1 MKTAN
6 HDQLEH
12 WNDSE
17 ATGDWVT
24 YQERYDRMLEPFA
37 GLILQAAAL
46 SPGEQVLDVGCGCGA
61 TTLAAARAVAPG
73 TVAGIDLSAAMLAR
87 ARENAAH
94 AGLPNASFEQA
105 DAQVHEFAASYDA
118 VISRFG
124 VMFFADPV
132 AAFANLLAATRP
144 AGRLAFACWQP
155 LADNE
160 WLLVPLAAL
169 AEHVPVPEPDEPGAP
184 GMFSLSSTDRLDQV
198 LSAAGWHDISA
209 ESTRTSILMGG
220 GTLDDAMAFLRGRS
234 IVRRMLADADQRAR
248 DRAIESV
255 RDALASRADG
265 NEVRLTASVWLVTA
279 RH

>member
-1 MKTAN
+1 MRTAN

-73 TVAGIDLSAAMLAR
+73 TAAGIDLSAAMLAR

-94 AGLPNASFEQA
+94 AGLLNASFEQA
-105 DAQVHEFAASYDA
+105 DAQVHEFGASYDA

-132 AAFANLLAATRP
+132 VAFANLLAATRP
-144 AGRLAFACWQP
+144 GGRLAFACWQP
-155 LADNE
+155 LAENE

-169 AEHVPVPEPDEPGAP
+169 AEHVPVPEPDEPDAP
-184 GMFSLSSTDRLDQV
+184 GMFSLSSADRLDQV

-209 ESTRTSILMGG
+209 ESKRTSILMGG

-234 IVRRMLADADQRAR
+234 IVRRMLADASQGAH
-248 DRAIESV
+248 DRAMESV

-265 NEVRLTASVWLVTA
+265 NEVRLDASVWLVTA
-279 RH
+279 QR

>member
-6 HDQLEH
+6 HDQFEH

-37 GLILQAAAL
+37 GLILKAAAL
-46 SPGEQVLDVGCGCGA
+46 SPGEQVLDVGCGCGS
-61 TTLAAARAVAPG
+61 TTLAAAHAVTPG
-73 TVAGIDLSAAMLAR
+73 PVTGIDLSAAMLAR
-87 ARENAAH
+87 ARDNAAH
-94 AGLPNASFEQA
+94 AGLVNASFEQA
-105 DAQVHEFAASYDA
+105 DAQVHEFGTSYDA

-144 AGRLAFACWQP
+144 GGRLAFACWQP
-155 LADNE
+155 LAEND
-160 WLLVPLAAL
+160 WLLIPLEAL

-184 GMFSLSSTDRLDQV
+184 GMFSLSGTDRLDQV
-198 LSAAGWHDISA
+198 LSAAGWHDMSA
-209 ESTRTSILMGG
+209 ASERMSILMGG

-234 IVRRMLADADQRAR
+234 IVRRMLADVDQRAR
-248 DRAIESV
+248 DRAMEAV
-255 RDALASRADG
+255 RDALASHADG
-265 NEVRLTASVWLVTA
+265 NEVRLDASVWLVTA
-279 RH
+279 QH